1 MTTPPPQIPGQ
12 VEQALAERRPGEVL
26 DEHEVLALMRG
37 CSTRAPTGV
46 RNRALIA
53 VMWRTVCVSVKRS
66 RLRPVTS
73 MAGRAPSSCVVPRAR
88 PPAATLRSRRA
99 RSAST
104 PTTLE
109 RVEWWRQRRARLDLP
124 PRAPLFCTLR
134 GHPLDQAYVRRLLR
148 RLAAKPARR
157 AQPGEDPAAIPVA
170 VDRRVHP
177 HALRHSFA
185 HDAYRSGF
193 DVSEVQ
199 QALGHRHTRTTYQY
213 LRQLA
218 PDVVELMRQR
228 RWSDTDDTSDSSVR
242 GRRRLGDVGSE
253 GAGGAAL
260 PAAVSHQLRGAGDGR
275 AGCAWTQ
282 PLRPP
287 TA

>member
-1 MTTPPPQIPGQ
+1 MTTPPPQIAGQ
-12 VEQALAERRPGEVL
+12 VDLEALAERRPGEVL

-53 VMWRTVCVSVKRS
+53 VMWRTGL
-66 RLRPVTS
+66 RLGEALALAPGDVDGRQGTVLVRRPK
-73 MAGRAPSSCVVPRAR
+73 G
-88 PPAATLRSRRA
+88 AASRRDA
-99 RSAST
+99 AVPPRKVGID
-104 PTTLE
+104 PDTLE

-199 QALGHRHTRTTYQY
+199 QALGHRHTHTTYQY

-242 GRRRLGDVGSE
+242 GDGGS
-253 GAGGAAL
+253 A
-260 PAAVSHQLRGAGDGR
+260 
-275 AGCAWTQ
+275 T
-282 PLRPP
+282 
-287 TA
+287 